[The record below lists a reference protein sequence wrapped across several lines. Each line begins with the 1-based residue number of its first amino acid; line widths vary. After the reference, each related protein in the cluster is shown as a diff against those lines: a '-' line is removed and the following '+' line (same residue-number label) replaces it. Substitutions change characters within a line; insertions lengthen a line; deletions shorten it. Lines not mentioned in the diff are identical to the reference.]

1 MSSDKINNKNGSVE
15 LTAECLCKANKFT
28 SHVQRAEL
36 PLRAVY
42 CHCDSCRHVTGAMHT
57 SDIPWHGDG
66 AAIHSAETLRRYAF
80 SQRLGLLFCGTC
92 GTPLFFETRV
102 EGSAIHKY
110 GVLTGVL
117 ANVDVKSLFKI
128 TDHIFVGDTLDGGA
142 TPWFC
147 DTNDDGIERPRLWH
161 GQMDQ
166 SELLERPLVANSDAT
181 VLAPSTDDKENKSEN
196 EKDEIPIRCKC
207 GGVDL
212 VLRRP
217 IADYATKARPE
228 LPWFVDPVSN
238 KSLGG
243 FDACDSCRLSSGT
256 DVFNW
261 TFCLMQHLSF
271 PTSGNDPFP
280 QSTIELK
287 KVVAAPGSDRDS
299 RWGTL
304 TFYES
309 SLDVQRYFCGRC
321 SATVFYAADD
331 RPEMV
336 DLAIGLLWSQNGAR
350 AEELVS
356 WDFGGKMVWRQDA
369 VGGWRECFI
378 ERIEE
383 AADRWRIQRGLPKNW
398 RRIQNEEAAKKERM

>member
-1 MSSDKINNKNGSVE
+1 MTSSDEINNNDGTVE

-28 SHVQRAEL
+28 AQIQRAEL
-36 PLRAVY
+36 PLRTAY

-57 SDIPWHGDG
+57 SEIPWHGDG
-66 AAIHSAETLRRYAF
+66 AAIHSAVTLRRYAF
-80 SQRLGLLFCGTC
+80 SQRLGLLFCPTC
-92 GTPLFFETRV
+92 GTPMFFETRG
-102 EGSAIHKY
+102 EGSAAPKY

-117 ANVDVKSLFKI
+117 ANIDVKSLFKI
-128 TDHIFVGDTLDGGA
+128 TDHLFVGDTLDGGA
-142 TPWFC
+142 TPWLC
-147 DTNDDGIERPRLWH
+147 DTNGDDVERPRLWH
-161 GQMDQ
+161 GHRDR
-166 SELLERPLVANSDAT
+166 SELLEQPPVANSDAT
-181 VLAPSTDDKENKSEN
+181 ALAPSTGDKDNVNKDD
-196 EKDEIPIRCKC
+196 KDEIPIRCKC

-217 IADYATKARPE
+217 IADYATKARSE
-228 LPWFVDPVSN
+228 LPWVVDPVSN

-271 PTSGNDPFP
+271 PTSGNTTFP
-280 QSTIELK
+280 QSTIELRK
-287 KVVAAPGSDRDS
+287 AVAARGSNRDS

-309 SLDVQRYFCGRC
+309 SPDVQRYFCGRC

-331 RPEMV
+331 RPEMA
-336 DLAIGLLWSQNGAR
+336 DLAIGLLWSKHGAR
-350 AEELVS
+350 VEELVS
-356 WDFGGKMVWRQDA
+356 WDFGGKMGWRQDV
-369 VGGWRECFI
+369 VGGWREHLV

-383 AADRWRIQRGLPKNW
+383 AAERWRVQRGLSKNW
-398 RRIQNEEAAKKERM
+398 RRILKEEAA